1 MQIATLLNHKFKPSL
16 KPCQVPPQKT
26 EVSKV
31 QQQQKKKIN
40 QETKGDYIFSKTLA
54 LKLSQGAVE
63 ADKLVTSVS
72 SRDSI

>member
-16 KPCQVPPQKT
+16 KPCQVPPQK
-26 EVSKV
+26 
-31 QQQQKKKIN
+31 QKFQKCNGNRRKIN